1 MEKNPH
7 SYHEIHLFVQQFEQN
22 GHFSSTC
29 MELLGAILLSCVAVI
44 CLSLVDSGLLFMFS
58 S

>member
-7 SYHEIHLFVQQFEQN
+7 SYHEIHLFVKQFEQN
-22 GHFSSTC
+22 GHFSSTFL
-29 MELLGAILLSCVAVI
+29 ELLGAILLSFIGVFY
-44 CLSLVDSGLLFMFS
+44 LSLVDSGLLFIFS

>member
-7 SYHEIHLFVQQFEQN
+7 SYHVIHLFVKQFEQN
-22 GHFSSTC
+22 GHFSSTFL
-29 MELLGAILLSCVAVI
+29 ELLGAILLSFVGVFY
-44 CLSLVDSGLLFMFS
+44 LSLVDSGLSFIFS